1 MRLLDALP
9 FADVR
14 STTTFRLA
22 TVLGVLFC
30 IGVAALGALIYGL
43 TTRELTARSDQ
54 ILQRASARLLRVPP
68 AQLETEIAR
77 EVERNTRGL
86 DRFALLS
93 ADGRLRTGNIPP
105 PPGLQIDMAMDVEPR
120 DGLGPMRVLP
130 VRAGNGQII
139 LLARDISEIRYL
151 ERHILIV
158 IIVSGLAIIPGV
170 LLIGTVLSFQPL
182 RRVQELQTIARKVAA
197 GAFALRMPDT
207 GHGDELDR
215 IALTVNTMIE
225 DVGRIVEQVKNVTDA
240 VAHDLRTPLTRVRS
254 RLEALRGTGDATQN
268 ATVEALIDDLD
279 TVLERFA
286 ALLRI
291 SEIEA
296 REQRSGF
303 ASVSLPPLIRD
314 VVELYQPLA
323 EEAGITIRAAQ
334 VDAIDIQADRSLL
347 FEALSN
353 LVDNAV
359 KYARHEVSVAVWRDG
374 SCAIV
379 KVQDD
384 GPGIPASERQA
395 VLRRFYR
402 RADKRGVQSS
412 GLGLSVVAAILHL
425 HRFSLEL
432 GDAHPGLLATIVMPA
447 GGEDLLPR

>member
-1 MRLLDALP
+1 MRLFDALP
-9 FADVR
+9 FADIR
-14 STTTFRLA
+14 SSTTFRLA

-30 IGVAALGALIYGL
+30 IGVTALGALIYGL

-54 ILQRASARLLRVPP
+54 ILRHEAVRLLGVP
-68 AQLETEIAR
+68 AGLLAAEIPK
-77 EVERNTRGL
+77 EVERNRRGL

-93 ADGRLRTGNIPP
+93 ADGRLLTGNIPP
-105 PPGLQIDMAMDVEPR
+105 PPGLQTDTAADVEPR
-120 DGLGPMRVLP
+120 EGLGPMRVLA
-130 VRAGNGQII
+130 VRADNGQVI

-158 IIVSGLAIIPGV
+158 IIISCLSIIPGV

-182 RRVQELQTIARKVAA
+182 RRVRELQGIARKVAA
-197 GAFALRMPDT
+197 GEFALRMPDT
-207 GHGDELDR
+207 GRADELDR

-225 DVGRIVEQVKNVTDA
+225 DVGRIVEQVKHVTDA
-240 VAHDLRTPLTRVRS
+240 VAHDLRTPLARVRS
-254 RLEALRGTGDATQN
+254 RLEGLRGSGDPAQN

-303 ASVSLPPLIRD
+303 TFVSLSPLIRD

-323 EEAGITIRAAQ
+323 EEAGIAIRAAH
-334 VDAIDIQADRSLL
+334 VDDFDIQADRSLL
-347 FEALSN
+347 FEALNN

-374 SCAIV
+374 ATAIL

-384 GPGIPASERQA
+384 GPGIPAGERQA

-402 RADKRGVQSS
+402 RADRRGVQSS

-425 HRFSLEL
+425 HRFRLEL
-432 GDAHPGLLATIVMPA
+432 GDAHPGLLAKIVMPA